1 MGIRMLCFS
10 PFIHKYHPTTPTTHS
25 HANISFSLYA
35 YLRHARQIHP
45 TSHPTPT

>member
-1 MGIRMLCFS
+1 MGIRMLRFS
-10 PFIHKYHPTTPTTHS
+10 PFIHKCHPATPTTHS
-25 HANISFSLYA
+25 HATINFSLYA